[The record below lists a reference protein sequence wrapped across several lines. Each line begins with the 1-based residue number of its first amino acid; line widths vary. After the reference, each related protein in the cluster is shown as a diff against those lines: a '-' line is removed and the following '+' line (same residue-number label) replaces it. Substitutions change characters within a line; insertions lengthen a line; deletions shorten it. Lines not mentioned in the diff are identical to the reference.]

1 MLRIFG
7 RLRGR
12 EGSWMSDLVEPFSF
26 YLRYEL
32 LFVEEI
38 FVNRGGGGGVVWWL
52 SGFWTRLEVI
62 LSR

>member
-7 RLRGR
+7 RLRER

-38 FVNRGGGGGVVWWL
+38 FVNGSGVVWWL